1 MITCTYIKI
10 HTFQNKILFHA
21 RDTLYF
27 LLTTGNISLIKNKLD
42 LDRDSYFFFRVI
54 SLHLNFC
61 TISLYFPTKQF
72 WGAIKSLYC
81 KTRLQRRSS
90 WSNVNHDFRTY
101 WVKIV
106 CHLHCSLRTLP
117 SPHTPLTITRSLSS
131 RSRIIQ
137 AFRYIRA
144 WLADFDIKC
153 ERANTRSTAHS
164 TYPSLS
170 VSLLSFCSYHSI
182 PAGLGCFTLL
192 GSFIRAPLSFR
203 VLIGNNSKMIPDA
216 MLYARKYSV
225 RNLISTMVLLCK
237 V

>member
-1 MITCTYIKI
+1 MSTAQEFMIKHKPWFSCTLRFRA
-10 HTFQNKILFHA
+10 HWFFRALKIL
-21 RDTLYF
+21 RYLYC
-27 LLTTGNISLIKNKLD
+27 
-42 LDRDSYFFFRVI
+42 
-54 SLHLNFC
+54 SLHAF
-61 TISLYFPTKQF
+61 SL
-72 WGAIKSLYC
+72 
-81 KTRLQRRSS
+81 
-90 WSNVNHDFRTY
+90 
-101 WVKIV
+101 
-106 CHLHCSLRTLP
+106 
-117 SPHTPLTITRSLSS
+117 PLTVSRILSLSS

-170 VSLLSFCSYHSI
+170 VSLLSFCSYRSI

-216 MLYARKYSV
+216 MLYARKYSD
-225 RNLISTMVLLCK
+225 RNLISIVVFPCK